1 MLAALQRTD
10 NRRARPLSLWR
21 RFSGGR
27 MIGPLSGCPWQSWR
41 GVVED
46 YVREYLEGFE
56 DKLVQLGVA
65 IADHDSQQV
74 KTFGHRL
81 KGTGGTYGFP
91 VLSEIGGEIES
102 TSLRLLELQADEADT
117 PANHASD
124 RMWEDLELLRVRLG
138 DTVARLVAEPEDAL
152 DES

>member
-1 MLAALQRTD
+1 M
-10 NRRARPLSLWR
+10 
-21 RFSGGR
+21 
-27 MIGPLSGCPWQSWR
+27 
-41 GVVED
+41 ED

-65 IADHDSQQV
+65 LDERDSQQV
-74 KTFGHRL
+74 KTFGHRM

-102 TSLRLLELQADEADT
+102 TALRVLELQADEADT
-117 PANHASD
+117 PAKDGSD

-138 DTVARLVAEPEDAL
+138 DTVARLIAEPEDAL